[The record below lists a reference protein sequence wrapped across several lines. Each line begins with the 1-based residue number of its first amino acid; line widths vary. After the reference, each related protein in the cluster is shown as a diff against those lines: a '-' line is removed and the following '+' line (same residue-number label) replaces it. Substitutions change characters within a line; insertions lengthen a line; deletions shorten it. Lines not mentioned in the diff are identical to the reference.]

1 MIDKIIS
8 FSIKNKMMVGLFT
21 IALILGGLWA
31 MKTVPLDAQPDITN
45 NQVQV
50 ITTAPK
56 LGTEDIEQFV
66 TYPVEVALANL
77 PGVNEIRSVSRFGLS
92 VVTVVFD
99 DDMGTLPPRQ
109 LVSEKLTEVKKEI
122 PEGFGDTFMGP
133 ISTGLGEIYQYTLK
147 VDNAHKE
154 QYSPTDLRTMQDWI
168 IKRQMAMVNGV
179 IEVNS
184 VGGDI
189 KQYEIKFDPN
199 RLQSMNISIS
209 DIFEALEKNNQ
220 NTGGAY
226 IEKDYKANYIRG
238 EGLARSIED
247 LKNIVVAL
255 RKNTPV
261 LIKDVADVNYSSAI
275 RYGALT
281 KNGEGEAVGG
291 IIMMLKDANSNEVIL
306 NVKERISEIQKSL
319 PEGVSIEPFLDR
331 SSLIK
336 QTTSTVSGNLIEG
349 ALIVIFILV
358 ILLGNWRGGLIVA
371 STIPLSLFFALI
383 MMKVTGVWA
392 NLMSLGAID
401 FGIIVDGSV
410 IIVESVVATI
420 SHRARTKIGA
430 SENMN
435 SIVKKSAS
443 KMMNSAFF
451 GQFIILIV
459 FVPILALEGI
469 EGKMFKPMALTFGY
483 AVLGAMVLCL
493 TYVPMISSL
502 FMKMPKKEKKTFGDK
517 FVTSLENAFEPI
529 LKKSLKYGKWIFGA
543 ALALMILASII
554 FARMGGEFI
563 PQLDE
568 GDIAFHALLKPGTSL
583 TETIKTT
590 TRIEGLLKNKFP
602 EIEQIVSRIG
612 VADVPTDPMPMDIAD
627 VFVIMKDKSEWTSA
641 SSKDEMINKMK
652 SLVNTIPGVN
662 YEFTQPMEMRFNELL
677 TGVREDIAIK
687 LFGEDLDILAQKAEE
702 MGKIIAGTEGVA
714 DMKVEATSGLP
725 QITVH
730 YDREKLARY
739 GLSVQ
744 DVNTVLSTAF
754 AGSEAGVV
762 FEGEKRFDIVVRL
775 EPRYRKSIS
784 DIKELRVSLANG
796 KQIPLQEV
804 ANVSY
809 TPGPMQITRENTNRR
824 TYIGINVRGRDIAS
838 LVNEIKT
845 KLDAK
850 LKLPA
855 GYYIRYGGAFENLE
869 RAKNKLNIVLP
880 IVLVLIFLLIFFA
893 LRSIKQA
900 FMIFGAIPLA
910 TIGGIIAL
918 ELRGMPF
925 SISAGVGFI
934 VLFGVAVLNGLVL
947 INSYNDLKTE
957 GMPLMQ
963 RIITGTRHRIRPI
976 LLTAST
982 DVLGFLPMAI
992 SSGAGAEVQRP
1003 LATVVIGGLFTSTIL
1018 TLVLLPILYRWIE
1031 EKKPLKIASKT
1042 MITTILIFGLG
1053 IGISTPANAQEQ
1065 KTSLEQAII
1074 NAKIHYPSLKKA
1086 SLIIDKEKAL
1096 KATAYDLGNTSIYT
1110 SEDNKKTNI
1119 KGDKTNIG
1127 ISQSGID
1134 IFSINAKTNLQNKKI
1149 QAAKQWKEYNEIELE
1164 MLVRI
1169 TWYKAYIA
1177 KKSLDMAIRLENI
1190 YSKFESV
1197 AKIRMETI
1205 ASSKLEYLNARN
1217 KAQTIRINKIK
1228 MKKSYE
1234 QALNNLNKYT
1244 IIPNKGVTEYIELEL
1259 LSFDIKDKSYM
1270 NNPLLLSF
1278 LSEIEV
1284 GKAAVKKQWSS
1295 FLPKI
1300 DLSYSMQSTPEM
1312 NNLNGFSVGINI
1324 PLWFAPTKGRIKA
1337 AKRDLEILEQDK
1349 HSQELDMM
1357 NKWNNTIAEYE
1368 KQKTSIKFY
1377 KEEAL
1382 NLSKEQINATQLAYK
1397 EGSINYITF
1406 SQNMADALAIEMGYI
1421 YTLEQFYIS
1430 QTQLLFLSGTFNK

>member
-8 FSIKNKMMVGLFT
+8 LSIKNKMMVSMFT

-31 MKTVPLDAQPDITN
+31 IKTVPIDAQPDITN

-77 PGVNEIRSVSRFGLS
+77 PGVSEIRSVSRFGLS
-92 VVTVVFD
+92 VVTVVFK
-99 DDMGTLPPRQ
+99 DDMGTLAPRQ
-109 LVSEKLTEVKKEI
+109 LVSEKLTEVRKSI
-122 PEGFGDTFMGP
+122 PKGFGDTFMGP
-133 ISTGLGEIYQYTLK
+133 ISTGLGEIYQYTLE
-147 VDNAHKE
+147 VDKEHKGK
-154 QYSPTDLRTMQDWI
+154 YSPTDLRSIQDWI
-168 IKRQMAMVNGV
+168 IKRQMAMLSGV
-179 IEVNS
+179 VEVNS
-184 VGGDI
+184 MGGSI

-199 RLQSMNISIS
+199 RLQAMNISIAS
-209 DIFEALEKNNQ
+209 IFEALEKNNQ

-238 EGLARSIED
+238 EGLARSIDD
-247 LKNIVVAL
+247 LKNIVITL
-255 RKNTPV
+255 RDNTPV
-261 LIKDVADVNYSSAI
+261 LIKDVAEVNYSTAI

-291 IIMMLKDANSNEVIL
+291 IIMMLKDANSNEVIE
-306 NVKERISEIQKSL
+306 NIKDRIESIQKTL

-336 QTTSTVSGNLIEG
+336 QTISTVSGNLVEG

-383 MMKVTGVWA
+383 MMKITGVWA

-420 SHRARTKIGA
+420 SHRMRKNKVQRE
-430 SENMN
+430 SMDD
-435 SIVKKSAS
+435 IVKHSAS

-459 FVPILALEGI
+459 FIPILALEGV
-469 EGKMFKPMALTFGY
+469 EGKMFKPMALTFAY
-483 AVLGAMVLCL
+483 AVLGAMILCL

-502 FMKMPKKEKKTFGDK
+502 FLKFPKNEKKSWGDK
-517 FVTSLENAFEPI
+517 FVLYLENAFEPI
-529 LKKSLKYGKWIFGA
+529 LKFALKKGKWILSAAIALLILSGA
-543 ALALMILASII
+543 I
-554 FARMGGEFI
+554 FANMGGEFI

-583 TETIKTT
+583 SETIKTT
-590 TRIEGLLKNKFP
+590 TRLEKMLKDKFP
-602 EIEQIVSRIG
+602 EIEQIISRIG

-627 VFVIMKDKSEWTSA
+627 VFVIMKDKGDWTSA
-641 SSKDEMINKMK
+641 ETKDEMIDKMK
-652 SLVNTIPGVN
+652 ACVNTLPGVN

-725 QITVH
+725 QITVN

-739 GLSVQ
+739 GLSIEHM
-744 DVNTVLSTAF
+744 NTVLSTAF

-775 EPRYRKSIS
+775 EPKYRQNID
-784 DIKELRVSLANG
+784 DIKKLRVALDNG
-796 KQIPLQEV
+796 NQIPMEEV
-804 ANVSY
+804 ANISY

-838 LVNEIKT
+838 LVKEIKG

-850 LKLPA
+850 LKLPP

-869 RAKNKLNIVLP
+869 RAKNKLNFVLP
-880 IVLVLIFLLIFFA
+880 LVLLLIFLMIFFA
-893 LRSIKQA
+893 LRSMKQSI
-900 FMIFGAIPLA
+900 MIFGAIPLA

-918 ELRGMPF
+918 EIRGMPF

-947 INSYNDLKTE
+947 INSYNDLKKE
-957 GMPLMQ
+957 DMPLMQ
-963 RIITGTRHRIRPI
+963 RILTGTRHRIRPI

-992 SSGAGAEVQRP
+992 STGSGAEVQRP
-1003 LATVVIGGLFTSTIL
+1003 LATVVIGGLFTSTLL
-1018 TLVLLPILYRWIE
+1018 TLILLPILYKWME
-1031 EKKPLKIASKT
+1031 ERKRSRLAKAPIIASLFVLISLGFVNPVNAQDNKT
-1042 MITTILIFGLG
+1042 TLKQAI
-1053 IGISTPANAQEQ
+1053 ANA
-1065 KTSLEQAII
+1065 
-1074 NAKIHYPSLKKA
+1074 NANYPSLKRADLK
-1086 SLIIDKEKAL
+1086 IQKEEAL
-1096 KATAYDLGNTSIYT
+1096 KGTAIDLGSTSLST
-1110 SEDNKKTNI
+1110 SVDNRSNSGN
-1119 KGDKTNIG
+1119 GDKTNLG
-1127 ISQSGID
+1127 IEQSDID
-1134 IFSINAKTNLQNKKI
+1134 IFTIISKTKLQNRKI
-1149 QAAKQWKEYNEIELE
+1149 EAAKQWKVYNESELE
-1164 MLVRI
+1164 MHVRI
-1169 TWYKAYIA
+1169 AWFNAYISKENYKLA
-1177 KKSLDMAIRLENI
+1177 VRLDSI
-1190 YSKFESV
+1190 YSDFEHV
-1197 AKIRMETI
+1197 AKIRMETQ
-1205 ASSKLEYLNARN
+1205 AASKLEYLNAHN
-1217 KAQTIRINKIK
+1217 
-1228 MKKSYE
+1228 KSYLVKINLLNAKNSYN
-1234 QALNNLNKYT
+1234 QAISELNYLT
-1244 IIPNKGVTEYIELEL
+1244 IVPNIDISEEIDIRFIK
-1259 LSFDIKDKSYM
+1259 FDINDRSYLK
-1270 NNPLLLSF
+1270 NPLLLSF

-1284 GKAAVKKQWSS
+1284 GKAEVKAQYSE
-1295 FLPKI
+1295 FLPKFN
-1300 DLSYSMQSTPEM
+1300 LGYAFQSTPDTK
-1312 NNLNGFSVGINI
+1312 NLYGFSVGISF
-1324 PLWFAPTKGRIKA
+1324 PLWFLPQRARLKA
-1337 AKRDLEILEQDK
+1337 AKKDVELLELDKLE
-1349 HSQELDMM
+1349 QELDMIR
-1357 NKWNNTIAEYE
+1357 KWDVSIKEYE
-1368 KQKTSIKFY
+1368 KQEVALKFY
-1377 KEEAL
+1377 KNEAL
-1382 NLSKEQINATQLAYK
+1382 DLSKEQIKAAQIAYK
-1397 EGSINYITF
+1397 EGHIDYINF
-1406 SQNMADALAIEMGYI
+1406 SQNLEDALNIETGYI
-1421 YTLEQFYIS
+1421 ETLGQFFKS
-1430 QTQLLFLSGTFNK
+1430 QTDLLFLSGNFNK